1 MKENTDK
8 LIFIK
13 IKCLISS
20 KEAKEEWLKNTCKP
34 TTAKTKTKQKQ
45 QSCVL
50 KKDP

>member
-1 MKENTDK
+1 M
-8 LIFIK
+8 K
-13 IKCLISS
+13 IKCVCSS
-20 KEAKEEWLKNTCKP
+20 KEPKEEWLKNSCRR